1 VFSRILVVAIAFSGT
16 SGLAGDMTKR
26 ARPVVSN
33 DGNHFSQRFSR
44 GKDVIVVEVRV
55 RAFQKAKHRLRLLEG
70 SVQQVDGREPQG
82 IDGGPP
88 EGLKSELVSISVSW
102 NGIRRVVDKSLI
114 SDCFNTS
121 GQPGVLISDDFRAV
135 MITLEG
141 GDGGGTYRIQWV
153 VPKEGEIVRFIV
165 PYEELTWRLPIKPLQ
180 R

>member
-44 GKDVIVVEVRV
+44 GKDVIVVEV
-55 RAFQKAKHRLRLLEG
+55 
-70 SVQQVDGREPQG
+70 REPQG